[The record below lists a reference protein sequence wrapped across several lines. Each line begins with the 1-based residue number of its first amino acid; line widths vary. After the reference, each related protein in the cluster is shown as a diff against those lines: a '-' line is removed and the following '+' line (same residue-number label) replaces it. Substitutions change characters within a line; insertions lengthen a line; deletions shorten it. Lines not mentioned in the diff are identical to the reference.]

1 MSSPNFSIQASHIAR
16 AHTCLA
22 AAAFLSALFVGS
34 LLHYK
39 KIVKNGV
46 AGYPQEWFPS
56 VSATIGDWYPE
67 RNLFQI
73 LIALTSGPRFGL
85 VAAQYLLHRS
95 PQSTLPVLVF
105 ISGLV
110 RTLSCGGWVYITS
123 SDDHDVHDFFMITYM
138 VCNIP
143 WMLGGIACTPQQS
156 TRIRKKRRLVATAFF
171 TSIIPLV
178 YFFIQH
184 KVHRIPGAY
193 TRYSFFEW
201 GLIFFDVLYD
211 SIAEAE
217 FKDAA
222 LQISLNSLV
231 AKDQKHE
238 EIRNGTVIP
247 VKESETTSVSTP
259 TPKREPASFK
269 LSTVVQNPVVSFIS
283 DVYLSY
289 IFWSIFTSLTP
300 TLFYFSVWELGIAGH
315 ELALLSVL
323 SPFLLSVNLLLR
335 WERTRP
341 AQIFL
346 HFLSLSGLVA
356 YLLQK
361 PLQRLFVVA
370 FAASIAVLRQT
381 ADWAASDEYTVGYQ
395 GITTGLGLILS
406 SMLKHANHSNNP
418 VWPFLNEH
426 SGGYNK
432 TGIVFA
438 LLCLLE
444 YLLRPTFEQRTMAHA
459 LTPRENTWFLG
470 AVPLGSMIFTLH
482 SLFSDSSTAI
492 AWSWTGYDNGRPR
505 GPLPHLHGSLTIILQ
520 SLGLFTAVLLSSDA
534 GKRFNFTTHPL
545 WLAFGAGSSYVM
557 YRHRNWLGYSG
568 GLGLGFFVMSTL
580 PVVLQLAA
588 STRNVAKTYFTAML
602 VYVLLSLASVW
613 TVAYAFVPGGV
624 YLRERSD
631 LVLIAQMTCLSLAF
645 VQPNGIPRPVVS
657 ASARTCAFLLL
668 GCISTL
674 SVLATLYRMPSSA
687 IQPWRAGPRVL
698 RAGIWTLHFGIDNA
712 GRDSQRRVRD
722 VIRDLELDVV
732 GFLETDLHRTVFGN
746 RDLTR
751 VIIEDLGYNVD
762 IGPGPNSHTWGAVLL
777 SKFPI
782 VTSTHH
788 LLPSPRG
795 ELAPAIEAV
804 LDVFGT
810 YITVIV
816 SHNGQEEDPLDRE
829 LQSKELAR
837 IMASSYPRPVIFLG
851 YVVTKPGASRPNPYE
866 ILTVDGQMHDID
878 DEDSDRW
885 CEYILYRGVY
895 RTSYARVSRGTITD
909 TELQVGQFLLPRH
922 GTTVVNDTHEARYL
936 RSHKEDLPEQHWFPM
951 TYYGNKWQGGVNGH
965 FYHVFNTPL
974 YYQIP
979 EDAVL

>member
-1 MSSPNFSIQASHIAR
+1 MSSTNFSIQASHIAR

-73 LIALTSGPRFGL
+73 LIALD
-85 VAAQYLLHRS
+85 
-95 PQSTLPVLVF
+95 STLPVLVF
-105 ISGLV
+105 IFGLV

-156 TRIRKKRRLVATAFF
+156 TRIRKKRRSRFF

-201 GLIFFDVLYD
+201 GLIFFDILYD
-211 SIAEAE
+211 SIAETE

-222 LQISLNSLV
+222 LQVSLNSSV
-231 AKDQKHE
+231 VKDQKHE
-238 EIRNGTVIP
+238 EIRNGTVVP
-247 VKESETTSVSTP
+247 VKESETTPP

-269 LSTVVQNPVVSFIS
+269 PSTIFQNPVVSFIS
-283 DVYLSY
+283 DVYLFSVDSPSHSLPAY
-289 IFWSIFTSLTP
+289 VFWSIFTSLTP

-315 ELALLSVL
+315 ELTLLSVL
-323 SPFLLSVNLLLR
+323 SPFLLSVNPLLC
-335 WERTRP
+335 WARTRP

-346 HFLSLSGLVA
+346 HFLSLSGLMA

-370 FAASIAVLRQT
+370 FAASMAVLRQT
-381 ADWAASDEYTVGYQ
+381 AEWAASDEYAVGYQ
-395 GITTGLGLILS
+395 SITTGLGLILS
-406 SMLKHANHSNNP
+406 SLLKHANHSNNP

-432 TGIVFA
+432 TGIAFA

-444 YLLRPTFEQRTMAHA
+444 NLRRPTFEQRTMAHA
-459 LTPRENTWFLG
+459 PTLQGNNWLLG

-482 SLFSDSSTAI
+482 SLFSDPSTTI
-492 AWSWTGYDNGRPR
+492 AWSWTGYENGQPR
-505 GPLPHLHGSLTIILQ
+505 GPLPHLHGSLTLVFQ
-520 SLGLFTAVLLSSDA
+520 SLGLFTAVLLSSDT

-545 WLAFGAGSSYVM
+545 WLAFGCGSSYVM
-557 YRHRNWLGYSG
+557 YRYRNWLGYSG

-580 PVVLQLAA
+580 PAVLQLAA

-631 LVLIAQMTCLSLAF
+631 LSSSLQYSKLF
-645 VQPNGIPRPVVS
+645 QSVNRTNDMS
-657 ASARTCAFLLL
+657 FSRLRSNRRETCAFLLL

-698 RAGIWTLHFGIDNA
+698 RTGIWTLHFGIDNA
-712 GRDSQRRVRD
+712 GRDSQRKVRD
-722 VIRDLELDVV
+722 VIR
-732 GFLETDLHRTVFGN
+732 
-746 RDLTR
+746 TR
-751 VIIEDLGYNVD
+751 VIIEDLGY
-762 IGPGPNSHTWGAVLL
+762 GPNSHTWGAVLL

-782 VTSTHH
+782 VNSTHH

-866 ILTVDGQMHDID
+866 ILTADGQMHDID
-878 DEDSDRW
+878 DEDDDRW

-936 RSHKEDLPEQHWFPM
+936 RSHKEDLPEEHWFPM
-951 TYYGNKWQGGVNGH
+951 SYYGNKWQGGVNGH